1 MAAFQD
7 LSEEEQHVL
16 CALYRI
22 VDHHVGKKPHHAP
35 IGQIMKKLVQ
45 SLRDTAKISKA
56 LKGLKKKGLARI
68 VKPGGEKE
76 SWTLTPEGADLAEES
91 CSKLWE

>member
-1 MAAFQD
+1 MITFQD

-16 CALYRI
+16 CVLYRI
-22 VDHHVGKKPHHAP
+22 VDHHVGRKPHHAP
-35 IGQIMKKLVQ
+35 VGQIRKKLVK
-45 SLRDTAKISKA
+45 SLRDTTKIRKA
-56 LKGLKKKGLARI
+56 LKGLEKKELAKI

-91 CSKLWE
+91 CHKLWK